1 MKYLEITFHYNSSE
15 EYIGD
20 VLASEL
26 AEIGFESFVHSNSSI
41 VAFVQQ
47 KLFKEVD
54 LQNVLDDFP
63 FEVNIT
69 YEIKE
74 VEEQNWNEEW
84 ERNFFKPIVID
95 NDCVIHSTFHTDI
108 PKAKYDIIIDPKMSF
123 GTGHHETTGLMI
135 SEILKIDFAGKSV
148 LDMGCGTAVLAILA
162 AMRGATNILA
172 IDIDDWCTEN
182 SLENIALNK
191 VSGITVKSGDAS
203 LLEDMKFEIIL
214 ANINRNILV
223 ADMETY
229 AKCLPVGGKL
239 FMSGFYK
246 EDIPVIQA
254 EALKYNIV
262 LKRYCEK
269 NNWVSVETEKV

>member
-26 AEIGFESFVHSNSSI
+26 AEIGFESFVHSNSST

-69 YEIKE
+69 YDIKE

-162 AMRGATNILA
+162 AMRGATDILA

-191 VSGITVKSGDAS
+191 VSGITVKTGDAS

-246 EDIPVIQA
+246 EDIPIIQA
-254 EALKYNIV
+254 EALKNNIV
-262 LKRYCEK
+262 LKRYNEK
-269 NNWVSVETEKV
+269 NNWAAVETEKV

>member
-26 AEIGFESFVHSNSSI
+26 AEIGFESFVHSNSST

-69 YEIKE
+69 YDIKE

-84 ERNFFKPIVID
+84 ERNFFEPIVID

-162 AMRGATNILA
+162 AMRGATDILA

-191 VSGITVKSGDAS
+191 VSGITVKTGDAS

-246 EDIPVIQA
+246 EDIPIIQA
-254 EALKYNIV
+254 EALKNNIV
-262 LKRYCEK
+262 LKRYNEK
-269 NNWVSVETEKV
+269 NNWAAVETEKV